1 MLTFSFAVIYS
12 LVIFIGITT
21 QSSILAILINI
32 FLIFLICPFLA
43 SREQVLFTFITG
55 DVGQFIINFLYY
67 ILPKPNDL
75 QTITGNI
82 IKGEKVVSWQPVIT
96 SALFL
101 ITFLS
106 ASIFVFKKKDY

>member
-1 MLTFSFAVIYS
+1 
-12 LVIFIGITT
+12 
-21 QSSILAILINI
+21 
-32 FLIFLICPFLA
+32 
-43 SREQVLFTFITG
+43 
-55 DVGQFIINFLYY
+55 
-67 ILPKPNDL
+67 L